1 MRRLYTLAV
10 ALLAGL
16 LPLKAQELVVFPS
29 ENLHCNDSVLVFS
42 PASQIMA
49 RELPTLFLLHGY
61 SGCYAD
67 WSRHMDLQAV
77 CDATGF
83 RIICPDGFYKSWY
96 LNDAKAENMQ
106 WRTFFWEECWPTLDA
121 RYGFSP
127 EKTFIDGLSMGG
139 HGAMNL
145 FLDHP
150 ERFRGAGSMSG
161 ILALHHSGGSKQII
175 PAILGVEDIED
186 PVVAAQSA
194 VNRLGRVR
202 EICADAPKLIVV
214 SCGLQDKFLPATE
227 EFAAALKASG
237 LSYVELYSPEAHTW
251 TYWTWVLPLHLKF
264 FGEAM

>member
-1 MRRLYTLAV
+1 MVKILKGNTARR
-10 ALLAGL
+10 
-16 LPLKAQELVVFPS
+16 
-29 ENLHCNDSVLVFS
+29 
-42 PASQIMA
+42 
-49 RELPTLFLLHGY
+49 
-61 SGCYAD
+61 
-67 WSRHMDLQAV
+67 
-77 CDATGF
+77 
-83 RIICPDGFYKSWY
+83 
-96 LNDAKAENMQ
+96 
-106 WRTFFWEECWPTLDA
+106 
-121 RYGFSP
+121 
-127 EKTFIDGLSMGG
+127 
-139 HGAMNL
+139 L